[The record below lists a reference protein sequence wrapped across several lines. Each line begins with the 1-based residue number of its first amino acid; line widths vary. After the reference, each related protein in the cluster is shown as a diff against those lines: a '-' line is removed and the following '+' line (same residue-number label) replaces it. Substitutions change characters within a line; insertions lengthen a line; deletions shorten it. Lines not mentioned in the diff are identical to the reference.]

1 MYKGMS
7 KAQYIQLK
15 KNDLRLDVNALA
27 TWVVQLNDD
36 LRFEFRAGGVDDID
50 INDIMRWT
58 EHELELRKKLSDIDD
73 DLSDLRM
80 YLEQG
85 DEDDE

>member
-7 KAQYIQLK
+7 KAQYVQLK

-27 TWVVQLNDD
+27 TWVVELNDD
-36 LRFEFRAGGVDDID
+36 LRFEFRAGGVDDIN

-58 EHELELRKKLSDIDD
+58 ENELELRKKMADIDS

-80 YLEQG
+80 YLETG
-85 DEDDE
+85 DE